1 MSIEYNQLTELERR
15 IEEKKRKKKQEGT
28 QKRRPGRPRK
38 NKKEEEKPSGMREL
52 VDPETGE
59 IVDAIIP
66 GEGSIIIDQKQQQK
80 KLEKQLAQEMY
91 EKSKEGDPFVQTSA
105 NYREYVNELSQAELH
120 YLLLLMPLVQY
131 NEKPIKKDGKLL
143 KLGAIYDDV
152 WKISEEAGSKHIQS
166 FVKHG
171 IAELKGTKTSIRE
184 KHLVIKKNFW
194 FKGIKDFD
202 GYNTK
207 VVDKK
212 MNEIIE
218 SVNEQMQRYIKEN
231 DLHPTNHNLF
241 PLSLLGVLLAHIQF
255 ETFFLV
261 REPDKSILHK
271 EGETVQEVLKSH
283 YKRNQ
288 RLKFMNKKEIWGK
301 ITGNQIKKL
310 ETAQSRKLDLYF
322 QMLLNA
328 GALITLQGKESRMI
342 MHPEL
347 AFVTPRTKDTP
358 WYQTVELLFSITEPG
373 NDLPPKDK
381 PTKKQG

>member
-1 MSIEYNQLTELERR
+1 MSIRIRQSKELERR
-15 IEEKKRKKKQEGT
+15 IEEGKRKKKEIEGT
-28 QKRRPGRPRK
+28 KKKRGRPRK
-38 NKKEEEKPSGMREL
+38 NKSEEKKPAGLREL

-59 IVDAIIP
+59 LIDAIIP
-66 GEGSIIIDQKQQQK
+66 GEGSIIIDQEKQRK
-80 KLEKQLAQEMY
+80 MLEKQLAQEMY
-91 EKSKEGDPFVQTSA
+91 EKSKEGDSFVQTSA
-105 NYREYVNELSQAELH
+105 NYREYVDKLSQAGLH
-120 YLLLLMPLVQY
+120 YLLLLMPYVQY

-143 KLGAIYDDV
+143 KLGAIYDDI
-152 WKISEEAGSKHIQS
+152 WKISEGVGSDHIKA
-166 FVKHG
+166 FVELG
-171 IAELKGTKTSIRE
+171 IAELKGTKTSSRE

-194 FKGIKDFD
+194 FKGIKDFE

-207 VVDKK
+207 IVDKK

-231 DLHPTNHNLF
+231 NLHPTKHNLF

-271 EGETVQEVLKSH
+271 EGETVEEVLKSH
-283 YKRNQ
+283 YKRNS
-288 RLKFMNKKEIWGK
+288 RLKFMNKKEIWSK
-301 ITGNQIKKL
+301 ITGNQVKKV
-310 ETAQSRKLDLYF
+310 EKEQSRKLDLYF
-322 QMLLNA
+322 KMLLNA
-328 GALITLQGKESRMI
+328 GALITLQGKENRMI

-358 WYQTVELLFSITEPG
+358 WYKTVELLFSITEPG

-381 PTKKQG
+381 TTKKQG